1 MDLLHELF
9 RCRGIER
16 LPALEEF
23 DITVPLVEI
32 SREESFD
39 IFVRSAFHSM
49 VPWLIGADQVRDA
62 RLRLVE

>member
-1 MDLLHELF
+1 MDLLYELF
-9 RCRGIER
+9 WCRGIEC

-23 DITVPLVEI
+23 DIAVPLIEI

-39 IFVRSAFHSM
+39 IFVRSALHSM
-49 VPWLIGADQVRDA
+49 VPRLVGADQVRDA